1 VISNHQEQ
9 HSLLRRSPG
18 LPRHKMVA
26 YALTA
31 LILTSCSLATTTPPV
46 SRDFGVEHV
55 TTSTEPVV
63 ITTTTTPSEATPPN
77 SLPSS
82 AGVLITPTGVVVAL
96 LGENGGDFLIRTPC
110 GVETTI
116 DEGTPVSGVDVV
128 IDPGHGG
135 APDPGAV
142 GANGLTEERI
152 NLRVSAMVQQI
163 LEERGITSILTRT
176 GDYTTTIGVRAALA
190 DQSGADLMVSIHHNA
205 PTANLG
211 SRPGTEVFVQSTSA
225 DSRRLGGLLY
235 ESVVDALEGFDI
247 VWSRAPDAGVLEVL
261 NTRGTDAYGMIRNPA
276 TVSVLA
282 ELAYIANRPE
292 AELFTTDE
300 YVSVAAGAVA
310 DAVERYL
317 DSDDPGSGFV
327 AEARVFT
334 PSRGI
339 SGSVCEDPNLG

>member
-1 VISNHQEQ
+1 VQI
-9 HSLLRRSPG
+9 
-18 LPRHKMVA
+18 V
-26 YALTA
+26 
-31 LILTSCSLATTTPPV
+31 TTT
-46 SRDFGVEHV
+46 
-55 TTSTEPVV
+55 TEPVV
-63 ITTTTTPSEATPPN
+63 ITTTTMSSEPTPPN

-82 AGVLITPTGVVVAL
+82 AGVLITPSGVVVAL
-96 LGENGGDFLIRTPC
+96 LGQNGDRFLIRTPC

-116 DEGTPVSGVDVV
+116 DEGTPVSGIEVV

-152 NLRVSAMVQQI
+152 NLRVSRMVQQI
-163 LEERGITSILTRT
+163 LEARGIRSILTRT

-211 SRPGTEVFVQSTSA
+211 SEPGTEVFVQSTSV
-225 DSRRLGGLLY
+225 DSRRLGGLIY
-235 ESVVDALEGFDI
+235 ESVIDAFDSFDI

-261 NTRGTDAYGMIRNPA
+261 NTRGTDAYGMIRNPE

-292 AELFTTDE
+292 AELFSTNE

-310 DAVERYL
+310 DAIERYL

-334 PSRGI
+334 PNRGI
-339 SGSVCEDPNLG
+339 SGSVCEDPGLS

>member
-1 VISNHQEQ
+1 VISSHQEQ
-9 HSLLRRSPG
+9 HSLLRRIPDR
-18 LPRHKMVA
+18 PEHKNVVA
-26 YALTA
+26 ALAA

-46 SRDFGVEHV
+46 SRDFGVQIV

-63 ITTTTTPSEATPPN
+63 ITTTTISSESTPPN

-82 AGVLITPTGVVVAL
+82 AGVLITPSGVVVAL
-96 LGENGGDFLIRTPC
+96 LGQNGNDFLIRTPC

-116 DEGTPVSGVDVV
+116 DDGTPVSGIDVV

-152 NLRVSAMVQQI
+152 NLRVSRMVQQI
-163 LEERGITSILTRT
+163 LAERGISSILTRT

-190 DQSGADLMVSIHHNA
+190 DHSGADLMVSIHHNA

-211 SRPGTEVFVQSTSA
+211 SMPGTEVFVQSTSA

-235 ESVVDALEGFDI
+235 ESVVDAFEGFDI
-247 VWSRAPDAGVLEVL
+247 AWSRAPDAGVLEVL
-261 NTRGTDAYGMIRNPA
+261 NTRGADAYGMIRNPE

-282 ELAYIANRPE
+282 ELAYIANPPE
-292 AELFTTDE
+292 AELFSTTE
-300 YVSVAAGAVA
+300 YVSVAAAAVA

-327 AEARVFT
+327 AEPRVFT

-339 SGSVCEDPNLG
+339 SGSVCEDPGLG